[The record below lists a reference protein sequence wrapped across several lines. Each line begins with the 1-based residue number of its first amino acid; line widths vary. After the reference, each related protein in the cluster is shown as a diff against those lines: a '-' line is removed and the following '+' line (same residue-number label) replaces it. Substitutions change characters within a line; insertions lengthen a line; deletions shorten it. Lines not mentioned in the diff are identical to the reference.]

1 MRYQRIDL
9 NLLIAL
15 DALLAERNVTR
26 AAERMH
32 MTQSAMSGVLSRLR
46 EYFEDPLLVPVG
58 RSMQLTPRAE
68 SLIEPVRNIIL
79 QVDATLGVKPEFE
92 PTTARRHFRLI
103 ASDYVT
109 QVLLAEVLRRIA
121 QTAPH
126 LSFDVRPTYSGMAQ
140 DLDQGRVDFLITP
153 AHLTLA
159 EHPQSV
165 LFEDTYHV
173 IACQQNLELQERITL
188 EQYRSL
194 GHVVYQADQGTN
206 PWFEQ
211 WYANQHG
218 NTRRVEVVAHGFLLM
233 PRFVVGTRRIATI
246 QTRLAKQF
254 VQAMPLRLL
263 DPPLETPR
271 LTEVL
276 QWHRYRDDDP
286 GVGWVRDQI
295 TELAAAMPPI

>member
-46 EYFEDPLLVPVG
+46 DYFEDSLLVPMG

-92 PTTARRHFRLI
+92 PATAQRHFRVI

-121 QTAPH
+121 TMAPQ
-126 LSFDVRPTYSGMAQ
+126 LSFDVRPTHSGMGQ
-140 DLDQGRVDFLITP
+140 DLDQGRVDLLVTP
-153 AHLTLA
+153 AHLTLP
-159 EHPQSV
+159 EHPQAV

-173 IACQQNLELQERITL
+173 IACQQNKQLQQGISL
-188 EQYRSL
+188 AQYRSM
-194 GHVVYQADQGTN
+194 GHVVYQADMGDS

-218 NTRRVEVVAHGFLLM
+218 NTRRIEVVAHGFLLM
-233 PRFVVGTRRIATI
+233 PRFVVGTGRIATV

-263 DPPLETPR
+263 EPPLPTPR

-276 QWHRYRDDDP
+276 QWHRFRDDDP
-286 GVGWVRDQI
+286 GVRWVREQI
-295 TELAAAMPPI
+295 VELAGHMPAI

>member
-1 MRYQRIDL
+1 MRHQRIDL
-9 NLLIAL
+9 NLLNAL
-15 DALLAERNVTR
+15 DVLLSERNVTR

-46 EYFEDPLLVPVG
+46 DYFQDPLLVQVG

-79 QVDATLGVKPEFE
+79 QVDATLGVKPEFDPAE
-92 PTTARRHFRLI
+92 ASRHFRII
-103 ASDYVT
+103 ASDYVS
-109 QVLLAEVLRRIA
+109 QVLLTEVLRRVA
-121 QTAPH
+121 RTAPR
-126 LSFDVRPTYSGMAQ
+126 LTFDIRHTHAGMAE
-140 DLDQGRVDFLITP
+140 DLDKGRVDFLVTP
-153 AHLTLA
+153 AHLTLSD
-159 EHPQSV
+159 HPQEI

-173 IACQQNLELQERITL
+173 IASQQNTRLGPSLSVDD
-188 EQYRSL
+188 YRAL
-194 GHVVYQADQGTN
+194 GHVVYQEDQGSN

-218 NTRRVEVVAHGFLLM
+218 RSRRIEVVTHSFLLM
-233 PRFVVGTRRIATI
+233 SRFVIGTDRIATI
-246 QTRLAKQF
+246 QTRLAHQF

-263 DPPLETPR
+263 DPPFETPR

-286 GVGWVRDQI
+286 GVLWVREQI
-295 TELAAAMPPI
+295 KAVADAMPAI

>member
-32 MTQSAMSGVLSRLR
+32 MTQSAMSGVLARLR
-46 EYFEDPLLVPVG
+46 EYFGDQLLVPVG
-58 RSMQLTPRAE
+58 RSMRLTPRAE
-68 SLIEPVRNIIL
+68 SLIQPVRDIIL
-79 QVDATLGVKPEFE
+79 KVDSTLGVRPDFN
-92 PTTARRHFRLI
+92 PATAQRHFVVI
-103 ASDYVT
+103 ASDYVSN
-109 QVLLAEVLRRIA
+109 VLLAEVLRRIA
-121 QTAPH
+121 TLAPG
-126 LSFDVRPTYSGMAQ
+126 LTFDIRPSGIGMGL

-153 AHLTLA
+153 AHLTLPDQ
-159 EHPQSV
+159 PQEV

-173 IACQQNLELQERITL
+173 IACAQHPDLRDALTL
-188 EQYRSL
+188 DQYQSL
-194 GHVVYQADQGTN
+194 GHVVYQSEQGVN

-218 NTRRVEVVAHGFLLM
+218 NTRRIEVVTHGFVLM
-233 PRFVVGTRRIATI
+233 PRFVVGTRRIATV
-246 QTRLAKQF
+246 QTRLAIQF
-254 VQAMPLRLL
+254 EQAMPVRLY
-263 DPPLETPR
+263 PPPMDTPR

-286 GVGWVRDQI
+286 GVQWVRDQI
-295 TELAAAMPPI
+295 LAVAVTLPAI